1 MDRVV
6 VLMSTYNGEKY
17 LNEQIKSILEQKGV
31 NVFLYV
37 RDDGSNDSTKDIL
50 KKYKMIGKLD
60 FFLGE
65 NIGPAKSFME
75 LINGAPEGEYYAFSD
90 QDDVWE
96 KDKLSTAVG
105 LLKGIKNEGLYYHAM
120 NIVDENLE
128 KYGFYYRNEQYSKSM
143 VNTIL
148 YGDEIAGCTMVF
160 NKALLQRI
168 REYKPNFITMH
179 DGWIHRVCLSVGG
192 TIIADRTPYI
202 NYRQHQN
209 NVIGMKKGRISD
221 KIKNIK
227 RKNCF
232 FSRLAIEML
241 NGYSKYM
248 KKKDVEIVRI
258 MANYNR
264 NKLKAIRIVKQSNVS
279 YNLKFLTMMKILLG
293 IY

>member
-192 TIIADRTPYI
+192 AIIADRTPYI

-264 NKLKAIRIVKQSNVS
+264 NKVKAIRIVKQSNVS
-279 YNLKFLTMMKILLG
+279 YNLKILTMTKILLG